1 MCGVDRGVLKSCDS
15 LLASQ
20 KELLTAAF
28 LEMGPVLLFLLALCS
43 LWPLGRPQEGS
54 PCQPVIG
61 QPSCVAECP
70 NGKIDLTP
78 LAEQGLDAPKY
89 VDLC

>member
-1 MCGVDRGVLKSCDS
+1 MNNGVLKSCDS
-15 LLASQ
+15 LLASP

-43 LWPLGRPQEGS
+43 LWSLGRPQEGTK
-54 PCQPVIG
+54 CLPVPD

-70 NGKIDLTP
+70 DGKIDLTP
-78 LAEQGLDAPKY
+78 IAEQGLEAPR
-89 VDLC
+89 